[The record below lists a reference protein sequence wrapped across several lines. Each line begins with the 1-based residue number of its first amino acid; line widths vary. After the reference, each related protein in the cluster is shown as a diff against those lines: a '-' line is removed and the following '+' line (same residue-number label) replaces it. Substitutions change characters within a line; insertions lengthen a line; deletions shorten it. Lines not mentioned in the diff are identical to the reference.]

1 MLYWMGSWC
10 HNKKVFMDKNTGQ
23 VYAVDTT
30 RICNKKLL
38 KMSGNMKVPCCIAN
52 VLEQTT
58 VYFSAGSNANV
69 HWENNII
76 FEN

>member
-1 MLYWMGSWC
+1 
-10 HNKKVFMDKNTGQ
+10 MDKNTGQ

-30 RICNKKLL
+30 RICKKKKKLL

-58 VYFSAGSNANV
+58 VYFFAGSNANF
-69 HWENNII
+69 H
-76 FEN
+76 

>member
-1 MLYWMGSWC
+1 
-10 HNKKVFMDKNTGQ
+10 MDKNTGQ

-69 HWENNII
+69 H
-76 FEN
+76 